1 MAEPILIAQHT
12 ASPTETLQCF
22 LLPALANR
30 HGLITGATGTGKTV
44 TLQTLAES
52 FSRRGV
58 PVFMADVKGDLAG
71 ITQPGQIGEKLAA
84 TLKERGIALPGSAAC
99 PATLW
104 DVYASDKGAQGHPVR
119 ATVSDMGPLLLA
131 RMLALNEIQQGVL
144 QLVFKIADDHG
155 LLLLDLK
162 DLRAMLQHVGDNAAQ
177 FTTEYGN
184 VSAAS
189 IGAIQRGILQI
200 DSQGGDRFFGEP
212 MLNIADFMQTVE
224 VGGKPNGVINILAAD
239 QLMNSPR
246 LYATFL
252 LWMLSEL
259 FEQLPEVGDLEQP
272 KLVFFFD
279 EAHLLFNDAPKAL
292 IERIELVVRLVRS
305 KGVGVYF
312 VTQNPLDVPDTVLAQ
327 LGNRVQHALRAFTP
341 RDQKA
346 VKSAASTMRANPGLD
361 IEAAITELAVGEA
374 LVSLLDEKGRQSV
387 TQRAFVVPPGSRI
400 GPISADERKA
410 LMASS
415 LVAGVYEKAV
425 DRESAYEKLKGRAAT
440 TADAASATP
449 TAATPPGG
457 PNASAPS
464 APAGL
469 PTGTASVPGGA
480 PGASGGG
487 MGDVFGGLKDVIF
500 GSTGPRGGKHEGLAE
515 SAARSAMRT
524 IGSSVG
530 REIVRGV
537 LGSLLGGGKRR

>member
-1 MAEPILIAQHT
+1 MAEPILIAKHDKL
-12 ASPTETLQCF
+12 ECF

-44 TLQTLAES
+44 TLQTLAEN
-52 FSRRGV
+52 FSRLGV
-58 PVFMADVKGDLAG
+58 PVFMADVKGDLTG
-71 ITQPGQIGEKLAA
+71 ITQAGTVGAKLAA
-84 TLKERGIALPGSAAC
+84 VLKERGIEPSPSLAC

-104 DVYASDKGAQGHPVR
+104 DVYANDKKADGHPVR

-144 QLVFKIADDHG
+144 QLVFKVADDNG

-162 DLRAMLQHVGDNAAQ
+162 DLRAMLQYVGDNASE
-177 FTTEYGN
+177 FTTGYGN

-200 DSQGGDRFFGEP
+200 DSQGGNRFFGEP
-212 MLNIADFMQTVE
+212 MLNIADFMQTVD
-224 VGGKPNGVINILAAD
+224 GKGVVNILAAD
-239 QLMNSPR
+239 QLMNNPG

-259 FEQLPEVGDLEQP
+259 FEQLPEVGDLDQP

-312 VTQNPLDVPDTVLAQ
+312 VTQNPLDIPDTVLAQ

-346 VKSAASTMRANPGLD
+346 VKAAASTMRANPGLD
-361 IEAAITELAVGEA
+361 IETAITELAVGEA
-374 LVSLLDEKGRQSV
+374 LVSLLEERGRPSV
-387 TQRAFVVPPGSRI
+387 TQRVFVIPPGSQI
-400 GPISADERKA
+400 GPITPDQRKA
-410 LMASS
+410 LIAGS
-415 LVAGVYEKAV
+415 LVAGVYEKTV
-425 DRESAYEKLKGRAAT
+425 DRDSAYEKLKGRAE
-440 TADAASATP
+440 ASAG
-449 TAATPPGG
+449 A
-457 PNASAPS
+457 APS
-464 APAGL
+464 TTIP
-469 PTGTASVPGGA
+469 PTGTASLPGGPSA
-480 PGASGGG
+480 TSNA
-487 MGDVFGGLKDVIF
+487 DGGLLGGLRDVLF

-515 SAARSAMRT
+515 AAARSAVRT

-530 REIVRGV
+530 REIIRGV
-537 LGSLLGGGKRR
+537 LGGILGKRR